1 MKYLI
6 LLVVVLLVAW
16 LWRSN
21 RNPPSGTAPK
31 AASNNI
37 HDMVRCPVC
46 DLHLPKNDAIA
57 GKQGVYCSEAHRQAI
72 EGTTP
77 RQP

>member
-6 LLVVVLLVAW
+6 LLAVVLLVAW

-21 RNPPSGTAPK
+21 RKPLGSATQKPANGNT
-31 AASNNI
+31 

-46 DLHLPKNDAIA
+46 DLHLPKSDAIS
-57 GKQGVYCSEAHRQAI
+57 GKQSLYCSEAHRQAI
-72 EGTTP
+72 EGTP